1 MAKLITLIL
10 IFILNACSTNQENNG
25 RILNTVTSYADNSK
39 TIAEEDFQL
48 FWNAFRQAILDN
60 DSVRLVKMTNF
71 PLKSHGNL
79 DDDPQPLIAKGK
91 FYQFLQKCLNEQTGM
106 TPNNETNLDYIK
118 RTINLVDDRYYTHQT
133 DWCRVSSFEF
143 QKIENNW
150 KLTLIY
156 FDTNENNQ

>member
-25 RILNTVTSYADNSK
+25 RILNSATSHADNSK
-39 TIAEEDFQL
+39 TIVEEDFQL

-60 DSVRLVKMTNF
+60 DSVRLVEMTNF
-71 PLKSHGNL
+71 PLKSHGIL
-79 DDDPQPLIAKGK
+79 DGDPQPLITKVN
-91 FYQFLQKCLNEQTGM
+91 YNYFLHKCLNEQTGM
-106 TPNNETNLDYIK
+106 TTNNETNLDYIK
-118 RTINLVDDRYYTHQT
+118 MTNNLADDRYNTIET
-133 DWCRVSSFEF
+133 DWCRVTSFEF
-143 QKIENNW
+143 QKIEHNW